1 MSLES
6 LQDRLREHH
15 GTLSETD
22 RRLAQSLLEQGPQL
36 AACSATELAQQ
47 AGVSKASA
55 ARFFRRLGY
64 RDFASFRLEMRQG
77 LSQSSPL
84 HQLPARSSRTQA
96 GATGEPHPL
105 AEQVQREVR
114 RLEAL
119 AQAVSDERV
128 AQAVALLA
136 GAGRVA
142 VVGYRNGLAPATY
155 AHGLLSQVRPHVD
168 LASDGAGREADFMAN
183 LGPKDLCLAIDFRRR
198 TRRLSALLGACAQ
211 ARVPVLLLTDDP
223 IGAPAAQAA
232 CVLPCPRVDEQLFDS
247 YLSAMSLLNHL
258 AAQLAL
264 RQPRA
269 ARARLAQIEA
279 LHQQLDDLEPDSL
292 HPTATA

>member
-84 HQLPARSSRTQA
+84 HQLPARGSRTQT
-96 GATGEPHPL
+96 GATGAHPL
-105 AEQVQREVR
+105 AEHVQGEVR

-119 AQAVSDERV
+119 AQAVSDER
-128 AQAVALLA
+128 ATQAVALLA
-136 GAGRVA
+136 GARRVA

-155 AHGLLSQVRPHVD
+155 AHGLLSQLRPHVD
-168 LASDGAGREADFMAN
+168 LASDGAGREADFMAD
-183 LGPKDLCLAIDFRRR
+183 LGPKDLSLVIDFRRR

-211 ARVPVLLLTDDP
+211 ARVPVLLITDDP

-247 YLSAMSLLNHL
+247 YLGAMSLLNHL
-258 AAQLAL
+258 ATQMAL

-269 ARARLAQIEA
+269 ARARLAQIEV

-292 HPTATA
+292 HPTVTA